1 MRIFLFQ
8 FFLISLVFTGCKMV
22 YTTADVQKNLKQ
34 TSDQFAS
41 NTLKTRKEFQRFTAE
56 YTSFHCETSKAPYTE
71 AEQKMKKLNASI
83 QELEAIN
90 TAVQKDYQDFLTY
103 TKGKKQI
110 TSGTDEWDR
119 LKATKKKYET
129 SITQYEEKGK
139 LLTQEATAFQTFV
152 TTQISP
158 KLKKC
163 DVPSYTKK
171 ANDEVVAAD
180 KNAKLAIENIRKL
193 EGQVTTFI
201 LQNQQTQAELCGV
214 IQREWKGI
222 KDQEPLIMPL
232 IQRLSEEI
240 QRFTSA
246 TKGMTVIVSCT
257 SDWKVVEDFEQNCK
271 SIQSEVNKINS
282 TINQKIGGMNAML
295 NPIKK

>member
-1 MRIFLFQ
+1 MIPNFSISQ
-8 FFLISLVFTGCKMV
+8 FP
-22 YTTADVQKNLKQ
+22 
-34 TSDQFAS
+34 
-41 NTLKTRKEFQRFTAE
+41 E
-56 YTSFHCETSKAPYTE
+56 HP
-71 AEQKMKKLNASI
+71 
-83 QELEAIN
+83 
-90 TAVQKDYQDFLTY
+90 
-103 TKGKKQI
+103 
-110 TSGTDEWDR
+110 
-119 LKATKKKYET
+119 
-129 SITQYEEKGK
+129 
-139 LLTQEATAFQTFV
+139 
-152 TTQISP
+152 
-158 KLKKC
+158 
-163 DVPSYTKK
+163 KK